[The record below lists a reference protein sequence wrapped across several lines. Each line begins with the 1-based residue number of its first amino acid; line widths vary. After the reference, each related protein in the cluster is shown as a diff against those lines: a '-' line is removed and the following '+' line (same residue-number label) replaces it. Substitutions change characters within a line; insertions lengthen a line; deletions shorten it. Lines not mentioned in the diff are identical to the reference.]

1 MKLATPVGSCI
12 FVGGGTLA
20 IRCAQLVMEMG
31 RGIRAA
37 LCADAIF
44 RDWAALADILCVT
57 SIEELSALLNAEP
70 VEWIFSVA
78 NPFILPAD
86 VFGKARRGAFN
97 YHDGPLP
104 RYAGTHA
111 TSWALLARET
121 EHGITW
127 HRIDH
132 GVDTGELVVQRQV
145 LIATSDTALTLN
157 LKCYEAA
164 IDGFREL
171 LTGLTNGELSA
182 RPQALADRSFFPKGR
197 RPDAAGCLR
206 WDRSARDLEAMTRAL
221 DFGPYH
227 TNPLGLSKALVG
239 DDVVVVRRL
248 EVTARRSGFAAGSL
262 VEIHPSHWRVATG
275 TEDVDVWL
283 SSLDGKALDARAL
296 ARRSDSHVG
305 DRLPVLSD
313 DEARSITVAH
323 EMLAPRE
330 SFWRRRLEQFKTPK
344 LSFLSSSV
352 ALAAPQWQLSSWR
365 IPGALA
371 ELSPSNR
378 TEFLLTAWLIYLAR
392 ITGELELQLGW
403 TPAPRGSR
411 AGLKAL
417 EVLVASVVPMAIT
430 IDLDNDFAEARTV
443 VAAEFAQLKEQDSF
457 ARDLIARCPTLLGME
472 ALRLRRPWPVGVML
486 TVSGESA
493 TGDLASSPT
502 SEAALPGEAL
512 TFEVCALDGSFR
524 WHFDASRLEPKH
536 IDRMTQHLQNLLCA
550 VKADPRQPVGQIE
563 LLSSAERAYLLE
575 ELNRTAS
582 AYPSDVCIHEL
593 FEAQVRRA
601 PDAVAVVHEEER
613 LSYGE
618 LNARANR
625 LAHHLIGLGVR
636 PDQPVAI
643 CVARNVAMVVG
654 LLAIL
659 KAGAAY
665 LPLDPAYPPARLR
678 QVLDDAA
685 PRLLL
690 ADAAGRSAL
699 GADALADV
707 SVVDLETAMPA
718 WANLPASDP
727 DPRALGLT
735 SRHLAYVIYTSGST
749 GTPKGVM
756 VEHRGVVRLVAEN
769 DFVEISP
776 QDVFLNASSPT
787 FDATTFEVWGAL
799 ANGASVVLYPERYL
813 STATLARIIQ
823 DQGIT
828 IAWMTARLFD
838 VYVGE
843 GRSTSG
849 LQQLLV
855 GGEEVSA
862 SSIRACQKRH
872 PTLRIS
878 NGYGPT
884 ENTTFSLC
892 YPVPAGFDGQ
902 QRVPLGRPIRNSVV
916 YLLDGHGAPVS
927 FGAVGE
933 LYVGGAGVARGYL
946 NRPELTAERFIASP
960 FVDGDR
966 LYRTG
971 DLARYL

>member
-1 MKLATPVGSCI
+1 
-12 FVGGGTLA
+12 
-20 IRCAQLVMEMG
+20 MG
-31 RGIRAA
+31 HVIRAA

-57 SIEELSALLNAEP
+57 SIEELSALLNEES

-182 RPQALADRSFFPKGR
+182 RQQALAERSFFPKGR

-206 WDRSARDLEAMTRAL
+206 WDRSAQDSEAVTRAL
-221 DFGPYH
+221 DFGPYQ

-239 DDVVVVRRL
+239 EDVVVVRRL
-248 EVTARRSGFAAGSL
+248 EVAARRSGFAAGSL

-296 ARRSDSHVG
+296 ASRSDFHVG
-305 DRLPVLSD
+305 DRLPILSD

-330 SFWRRRLEQFKTPK
+330 SFWRRRLEQFKTSQP
-344 LSFLSSSV
+344 SFLSSPG
-352 ALAAPQWQLSSWR
+352 ALAAPQWELSSWR

-378 TEFLLTAWLIYLAR
+378 TEFLLTALLIYLAR

-403 TPAPRGSR
+403 TPAPSGSR

-430 IDLDNDFAEARTV
+430 INLDNDFAAARTV

-486 TVSGESA
+486 TASGESA
-493 TGDLASSPT
+493 TEDLASSPT

-512 TFEVCALDGSFR
+512 TFEVCALRGSFR

-536 IDRMTQHLQNLLCA
+536 INRMTQHLQNLLGA
-550 VKADPRQPVGQIE
+550 VKADPRQPVGRIE
-563 LLSSAERAYLLE
+563 LLSSAERTYLLE
-575 ELNRTAS
+575 ELNRTAA
-582 AYPSDVCIHEL
+582 AYPSDRCIHEL

-601 PDAVAVVHEEER
+601 PEAVAVVHEEER

-625 LAHHLIGLGVR
+625 LAHHLIALGVK

-643 CVARNVAMVVG
+643 WVARSVAMVVG

-659 KAGAAY
+659 KAGGAY
-665 LPLDPAYPPARLR
+665 LPLDPTYPPARLR

-685 PRLLL
+685 PRVLL

-699 GADALADV
+699 GDDALGDLT
-707 SVVDLETAMPA
+707 VVDLAATMPE

-813 STATLARIIQ
+813 STAKLARIIQ

-862 SSIRACQKRH
+862 SSVRACQKRH

-892 YPVPAGFDGQ
+892 YPVPAGFDGR
-902 QRVPLGRPIRNSVV
+902 QRVPLGRPIRNSLV
-916 YLLDGHGAPVS
+916 YLLDDHGGLVP

-933 LYVGGAGVARGYL
+933 LHVGGAGVARGYL

-966 LYRTG
+966 L
-971 DLARYL
+971 

>member
-1 MKLATPVGSCI
+1 M
-12 FVGGGTLA
+12 
-20 IRCAQLVMEMG
+20 
-31 RGIRAA
+31 
-37 LCADAIF
+37 
-44 RDWAALADILCVT
+44 
-57 SIEELSALLNAEP
+57 
-70 VEWIFSVA
+70 
-78 NPFILPAD
+78 
-86 VFGKARRGAFN
+86 
-97 YHDGPLP
+97 
-104 RYAGTHA
+104 
-111 TSWALLARET
+111 
-121 EHGITW
+121 
-127 HRIDH
+127 
-132 GVDTGELVVQRQV
+132 
-145 LIATSDTALTLN
+145 
-157 LKCYEAA
+157 
-164 IDGFREL
+164 
-171 LTGLTNGELSA
+171 
-182 RPQALADRSFFPKGR
+182 
-197 RPDAAGCLR
+197 
-206 WDRSARDLEAMTRAL
+206 
-221 DFGPYH
+221 
-227 TNPLGLSKALVG
+227 
-239 DDVVVVRRL
+239 
-248 EVTARRSGFAAGSL
+248 
-262 VEIHPSHWRVATG
+262 
-275 TEDVDVWL
+275 
-283 SSLDGKALDARAL
+283 
-296 ARRSDSHVG
+296 
-305 DRLPVLSD
+305 
-313 DEARSITVAH
+313 
-323 EMLAPRE
+323 
-330 SFWRRRLEQFKTPK
+330 
-344 LSFLSSSV
+344 
-352 ALAAPQWQLSSWR
+352 
-365 IPGALA
+365 
-371 ELSPSNR
+371 
-378 TEFLLTAWLIYLAR
+378 
-392 ITGELELQLGW
+392 
-403 TPAPRGSR
+403 
-411 AGLKAL
+411 
-417 EVLVASVVPMAIT
+417 
-430 IDLDNDFAEARTV
+430 
-443 VAAEFAQLKEQDSF
+443 
-457 ARDLIARCPTLLGME
+457 
-472 ALRLRRPWPVGVML
+472 
-486 TVSGESA
+486 
-493 TGDLASSPT
+493 
-502 SEAALPGEAL
+502 
-512 TFEVCALDGSFR
+512 
-524 WHFDASRLEPKH
+524 
-536 IDRMTQHLQNLLCA
+536 
-550 VKADPRQPVGQIE
+550 KADPRQPVGQIE
-563 LLSSAERAYLLE
+563 LLSSAERAYLLA

-601 PDAVAVVHEEER
+601 PDAVAVVHEKER
-613 LSYGE
+613 LSYRE

-625 LAHHLIGLGVR
+625 LAHHLIALAVR

-643 CVARNVAMVVG
+643 CVARSVAMVVG

-699 GADALADV
+699 GDDARRDLT
-707 SVVDLETAMPA
+707 VVDLAATLPE

-823 DQGIT
+823 EQGIT

-916 YLLDGHGAPVS
+916 YLLDGHGAPVP

-960 FVDGDR
+960 F
-966 LYRTG
+966 
-971 DLARYL
+971 A